1 MKTKL
6 LILCLFVL
14 LMTGCNVNYT
24 IEIKDK
30 KVIENFDISETD
42 VEKANYKI
50 AGETS
55 FQDIVMSYNG
65 NKELLTSY
73 DMLNSETGCSS
84 CKTYNKNT
92 IISDEEIALIFTT
105 EHTFE
110 EYKDSAIANEY
121 LPGFNVEYDDEKI
134 TISGGTNWN
143 FLNDYEYLDEV
154 VITVKTDYEVTST
167 NAEKESSGVYV
178 WRISK
183 DKQNKSLSMII
194 NTTKKS
200 NDINSGTNPK
210 MFITILLVLLLIILF
225 SLLVV
230 YSLFQKKR
238 NLNRL

>member
-1 MKTKL
+1 MVM
-6 LILCLFVL
+6 FS
-14 LMTGCNVNYT
+14 GCTANYT
-24 IEIKDK
+24 IEISDNK
-30 KVIENFDISETD
+30 ITEYFDISETD
-42 VEKANYKI
+42 IDRANMQNDGISFKEVVSLYKNNSNVP
-50 AGETS
+50 TS
-55 FQDIVMSYNG
+55 FEQ
-65 NKELLTSY
+65 LTSDENCEVNCNY
-73 DMLNSETGCSS
+73 YNIETIDS
-84 CKTYNKNT
+84 
-92 IISDEEIALIFTT
+92 SDELALIFTT

-143 FLNDYEYLDEV
+143 YLNDYEYLDEV

-210 MFITILLVLLLIILF
+210 MFITILLVLLLIIMF